1 MDLWVNDGFR
11 ILVLYVDDSTDYHHI
26 TTGILGC
33 CTHCFFFLFF
43 FFLFTIPVPILF
55 SGEALDCGRYISSL
69 PCSSASRWRNVSPRV
84 YSNECVVFHMNGS
97 WDLYP
102 SFFFPGLQTFTSVWM
117 KGSVSSPVQSP
128 LPLWDVWVQW
138 NVN

>member
-1 MDLWVNDGFR
+1 MTALESWCCMLM
-11 ILVLYVDDSTDYHHI
+11 IQQTI
-26 TTGILGC
+26 TTSPLEYLAAAH
-33 CTHCFFFLFF
+33 TVFFSVF